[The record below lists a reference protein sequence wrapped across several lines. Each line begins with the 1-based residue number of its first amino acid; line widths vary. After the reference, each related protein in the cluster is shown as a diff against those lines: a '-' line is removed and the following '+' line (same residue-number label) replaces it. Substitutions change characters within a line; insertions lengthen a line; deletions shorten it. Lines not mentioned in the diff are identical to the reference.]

1 MLVHC
6 RALNPIVENS
16 PCLRRLSALL
26 WLATAFAGSPI
37 SAGENSPTATKVIE
51 AVRLAAP
58 PKIDGIVGDAE
69 WQGANIIT
77 DLRQLRP
84 GDGAPVSEPTTIR
97 VAYDKDALY
106 ISAVLVDGRGRA
118 SITASN
124 MKQGSRLP
132 DDDRI
137 AFILDPFGAGRGAYR
152 FETNPNS
159 VRNDMLYQGGQP
171 QGEWTVIWE
180 AKSTY
185 TENGWSAELAIPF
198 KTLPFDASV
207 EAWGFNVSRAIRGR
221 GEEAVWV
228 SRNRSWGPSITGKLT
243 GLRDVDQGKGLDI
256 VPTLGLKQLKY
267 FGARDDQSKANPSVD
282 MYYRLTPS
290 LNGSLTINTDF
301 SATSADDRQVNLTR
315 FNLFFPE
322 KRDFFLKD
330 ADLFDFGRIGGSTFD
345 NSAARSVTRAGRESG
360 RPFFSRKLG
369 LSPAGTPVDLN
380 YGGKLSGR
388 VGRWRIG
395 ALTVRQDAY
404 QPSVGAKINAS
415 TLAVARVAADVLA
428 ESSVGFIATSGDPLT
443 NGSSSLFGADFLYQ
457 NSRFS
462 GGRNLEGEAWVQQ
475 SGGDGPPGSGL
486 AWGAG
491 AKLLD
496 NNGWRLGASYKQL
509 GAGFRPALGFISR
522 AGVREFN
529 AESGYNNVVRGK
541 AIQQIFSGID
551 GNRVEA
557 LQGGLQSQ
565 VITLRPLEIETT
577 RRDQLRLYY
586 AFSRESLT
594 TPFRIYSFGT
604 RSVVIP
610 AGDYRFNDYGFDF
623 QTGQQREFGA
633 RLNLRRGEFYNGKR
647 DAVGLELQ
655 WKQSKY
661 FSIRG
666 SYDINDIR
674 LPAGN
679 FKTHL
684 IAAGADINFSSELSW
699 TNLLQY
705 DDVSEVAGI
714 QSHLHWIPKAGQDF
728 SLIINHSSQDLDRDG
743 KFRSLNAEYGARLSY
758 TFRF

>member
-1 MLVHC
+1 MPL
-6 RALNPIVENS
+6 AAAENPPAAAS
-16 PCLRRLSALL
+16 
-26 WLATAFAGSPI
+26 
-37 SAGENSPTATKVIE
+37 VIE

-58 PKIDGIVGDAE
+58 PKIDGIVGAAE
-69 WQGANIIT
+69 WQGAAIIT

-84 GDGAPVSEPTTIR
+84 GNGAPVSEPTTIR
-97 VAYDKDALY
+97 IAYDKDALY
-106 ISAVLVDGRGRA
+106 ISADMVDSRGRA
-118 SITASN
+118 AITANN

-132 DDDRI
+132 DDDRV
-137 AFILDPFGAGRGAYR
+137 AFIIDPFGAGRGAYR

-171 QGEWTVIWE
+171 QGEWNVIWE
-180 AKSTY
+180 VASSY
-185 TENGWSAELAIPF
+185 TEQGWSAEIAIPF
-198 KTLPFDASV
+198 KSLPFDANV
-207 EAWGFNVSRAIRGR
+207 ESWGFNVSRAIRGR

-228 SRNRSWGPSITGKLT
+228 SRNRSWGPSITGKLK
-243 GLRDVDQGKGLDI
+243 GIHDVDQGKGLDI

-267 FGARDDQSKANPSVD
+267 FGARDDEGKANPSLDV
-282 MYYRLTPS
+282 YYRLTPS
-290 LNGSLTINTDF
+290 LNASLTVNTDF

-330 ADLFDFGRIGGSTFD
+330 ADLFDFGRIGGGGGFD
-345 NSAARSVTRAGRESG
+345 NSGARSVTRAARESG

-404 QPSVGAKINAS
+404 QPTVGARINPS
-415 TLAVARVAADVLA
+415 TLAVARVAADVLS
-428 ESSVGFIATSGDPLT
+428 ESSVGLIATTGDPLT

-457 NSRFS
+457 NTRFA
-462 GGRNLEGEAWVQQ
+462 GGRTLEGETWMQQ
-475 SGGDGPPGSGL
+475 SSGDGPPGSEL
-486 AWGAG
+486 AFGFG
-491 AKLLD
+491 AKLQD
-496 NNGWRLGASYKQL
+496 NDGWRLGANYRQL

-529 AESGYNNVVRGK
+529 AEAGYNNLIRGK
-541 AIQQIFSGID
+541 TIQQIFSGID
-551 GNRVEA
+551 GNRVET
-557 LQGGLQSQ
+557 LHGGLQSQ
-565 VITLRPLEIETT
+565 VITLRPAEIETT
-577 RRDQLRLYY
+577 RRDQLRFYY
-586 AFSRESLT
+586 ALNRENLA
-594 TPFRIYSFGT
+594 TPFRIYSFGA

-623 QTGQQREFGA
+623 QTAQQRTLGA
-633 RLNLRRGEFYNGKR
+633 RLNVRRGEFYDGRR

-666 SYDINDIR
+666 SYDVNNIN
-674 LPAGN
+674 LPAGD

-684 IAAGADINFSSELSW
+684 IAAGADINFNTQLSW

-743 KFRSLNAEYGARLSY
+743 NFRSLNAEYGARLSY